1 MFNEPFSLVS
11 GCSRDWQ
18 IYHFLAFFPQSDHY
32 LVGHVKVSILIS
44 TDTEKPQLSMKFPYK
59 TCVSFSFLDIYCLEH
74 IYYSAGSSNAKLAQE
89 ANQRGRQGLQN
100 KEEKIENKIMTFPPG
115 FQLLLFLLT
124 TAGNRNSTFKQGV
137 NIYSCFMSD
146 LSYGKASACLL
157 FCANSHR
164 DNLILGNSG
173 V

>member
-1 MFNEPFSLVS
+1 MS
-11 GCSRDWQ
+11 GCSTDWQ

-59 TCVSFSFLDIYCLEH
+59 TYVSFSFLDIYCLEH

-100 KEEKIENKIMTFPPG
+100 KEEKIENKIMTFP
-115 FQLLLFLLT
+115 LV
-124 TAGNRNSTFKQGV
+124 S
-137 NIYSCFMSD
+137 SCCYF
-146 LSYGKASACLL
+146 CLL
-157 FCANSHR
+157 QLETETQHSSKELTFTLASCQTSHMEEH
-164 DNLILGNSG
+164 LPVCCSVPIHIGITWY
-173 V
+173 